1 MARYEQDQ
9 DGLIFENVSQ
19 ERFLRQKM
27 LGAAHKVVD
36 RLNEQDETVK
46 RQEEE
51 IERLRQLLTRTRN
64 LWEEAVAVEPVS
76 GALKDPFG
84 DLCAEIDAALKGES
98 DGKV

>member
-46 RQEEE
+46 RQEAE
-51 IERLRQLLTRTRN
+51 IGRLRQ
-64 LWEEAVAVEPVS
+64 
-76 GALKDPFG
+76 ALD
-84 DLCAEIDAALKGES
+84 DLRFECESATFFLDLKQIIDAALKGES

>member
-27 LGAAHKVVD
+27 LGGAHKVVD

-64 LWEEAVAVEPVS
+64 LWEEAVAVEPVF
-76 GALKDPFG
+76 GAFG